1 MDVDPLNLN
10 DGDIC
15 LDYGGGSGTNFQ
27 DVNNTSSSDGDIRVE
42 YHPNSGCECKTFTF
56 EEFQHIGSEARRAH
70 PPDPEPW
77 LPFKTRQDFEFAE
90 IVLDTGM
97 SQDQISA
104 LIRLFRKC
112 LEIGEESF
120 TFLNYK
126 DMRSTQT
133 LASERLPK
141 VFFNNLLSVL
151 CVP

>member
-1 MDVDPLNLN
+1 MVM
-10 DGDIC
+10 
-15 LDYGGGSGTNFQ
+15 
-27 DVNNTSSSDGDIRVE
+27 E
-42 YHPNSGCECKTFTF
+42 YHPNSGCGCKTFTF
-56 EEFQHIGSEARRAH
+56 EEFQHIGSESRRTH

-77 LPFKTRQDFEFAE
+77 LPSKTRQDFEFAE

-97 SQDQISA
+97 SQDQINA
-104 LIRLFRKC
+104 LICLFWKC

-141 VFFNNLLSVL
+141 VFLTICCLFFVFLNFIA
-151 CVP
+151 